1 MASNQSV
8 KEILNGTIESVKT
21 VIPFDVEIE
30 KPSFQKKPLL
40 DTDLGVLIGVNG
52 DIQGRLVIEGSKESV
67 GLIGERMFGMPLEGE
82 MLESFTGELANM
94 IVGQLATIV
103 SQRNVEIDITPPTL
117 MNQLSLLPENRRS
130 LCVSVSLENQQ
141 SLQMT
146 LLIED

>member
-8 KEILNGTIESVKT
+8 KEILNGTIESVKA
-21 VIPFDVEIE
+21 VIPFEIEIE
-30 KPSFQKKPLL
+30 KPSFQDKPLL
-40 DTDLGVLIGVNG
+40 HTDLGVLIGVKG

-103 SQRNVEIDITPPTL
+103 SQRDVDIDITPPTL
-117 MNQLSLLPENRRS
+117 MDSINLFSQNEKA
-130 LCVSVSLENQQ
+130 LCVPVSLENQQ

-146 LLIED
+146 LLLED